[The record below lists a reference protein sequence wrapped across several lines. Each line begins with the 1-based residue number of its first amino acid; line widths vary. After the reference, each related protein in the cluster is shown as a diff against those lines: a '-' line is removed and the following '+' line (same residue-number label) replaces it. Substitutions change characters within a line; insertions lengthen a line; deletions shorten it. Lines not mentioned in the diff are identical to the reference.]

1 MLLCLRTQIVVVIIT
16 VVVGSSTESSLCPE
30 EKVQNS
36 NYLG

>member
-1 MLLCLRTQIVVVIIT
+1 MLLCLRTQIVVIIT
-16 VVVGSSTESSLCPE
+16 VVVGWSTESSLCLE

>member
-16 VVVGSSTESSLCPE
+16 VVVGWSTESSLCLE